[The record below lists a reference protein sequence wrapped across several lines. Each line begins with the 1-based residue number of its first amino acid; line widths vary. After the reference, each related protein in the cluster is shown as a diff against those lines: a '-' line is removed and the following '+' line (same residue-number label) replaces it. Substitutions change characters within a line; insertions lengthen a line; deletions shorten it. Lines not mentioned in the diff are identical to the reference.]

1 MGNLFNLDN
10 PVWRFMGK
18 LVDVFILTMLWFICC
33 IPIVTIGP
41 ASTAVYYVTLKLVR
55 DEESYTVRS
64 FFKSF
69 KENFKQGVAIGLIMT
84 ALGIFFAYDIYAYF
98 AMGTQVM
105 TILGIL
111 FLGIFLLYLFTL
123 TYVYPLQAKFYNT
136 VFHTLRNALF
146 MSVKHVFRS
155 FLMVIIAVVV
165 WVGVLFFP
173 PLLLLSFG
181 LIAFLQS
188 YFLVKVFDK
197 YIPKEEDEKSD
208 NIGSDLG
215 IEEDEEQVHIVMTQ
229 EDAQYGTG
237 QVLSREMLEKKS
249 GTDET
254 AESGSVSDS
263 QESDTP
269 ADSQEASADH
279 AQEESDKQ

>member
-155 FLMVIIAVVV
+155 FLMVIIAVAV

-188 YFLVKVFDK
+188 YFLVKRFDK
-197 YIPKEEDEKSD
+197 YIPKEVDEKSD

-263 QESDTP
+263 LESDTL
-269 ADSQEASADH
+269 ADS
-279 AQEESDKQ
+279 QEESDKQ

>member
-155 FLMVIIAVVV
+155 FLMVIIAVAV

-188 YFLVKVFDK
+188 YFLVKIFDK

-263 QESDTP
+263 QKSDTP
-269 ADSQEASADH
+269 ADSQET
-279 AQEESDKQ
+279 SDRQ

>member
-155 FLMVIIAVVV
+155 FLMVIIAVAV

-254 AESGSVSDS
+254 AEKGSVSDS
-263 QESDTP
+263 QESDTS
-269 ADSQEASADH
+269 ADSQEAS
-279 AQEESDKQ
+279 DKQ

>member
-155 FLMVIIAVVV
+155 FLMVIIAVAV

-188 YFLVKVFDK
+188 YFLAL
-197 YIPKEEDEKSD
+197 ELRRMKSRF
-208 NIGSDLG
+208 IL
-215 IEEDEEQVHIVMTQ
+215 
-229 EDAQYGTG
+229 
-237 QVLSREMLEKKS
+237 L
-249 GTDET
+249 
-254 AESGSVSDS
+254 
-263 QESDTP
+263 
-269 ADSQEASADH
+269 
-279 AQEESDKQ
+279 

>member
-155 FLMVIIAVVV
+155 FLMVIIAVAV

-188 YFLVKVFDK
+188 YFLVKIFDK

-269 ADSQEASADH
+269 ADSQET
-279 AQEESDKQ
+279 SDRQ